1 MGPAN
6 PWGMAFDEWGQMFVV
21 DGAGG
26 VSCLSPGQIPA
37 QNRLKLPR
45 IGNPGGYCGIG
56 YLDGGHLPEDLQGR
70 FATGDF
76 KANRVKIFSLSDDG
90 AGFRLKW
97 EEPLIR
103 SSHRNFR
110 PVDVNRGPDGAI
122 YVVDW
127 YNSIICHQDDAYRD
141 PRRDKAHGRIWRI
154 SSQRPLL
161 RPPKLADAPLHEVLE
176 SLKAPESWT
185 RG

>member
-1 MGPAN
+1 M
-6 PWGMAFDEWGQMFVV
+6 
-21 DGAGG
+21 
-26 VSCLSPGQIPA
+26 
-37 QNRLKLPR
+37 
-45 IGNPGGYCGIG
+45 
-56 YLDGGHLPEDLQGR
+56 
-70 FATGDF
+70 
-76 KANRVKIFSLSDDG
+76 
-90 AGFRLKW
+90 

-161 RPPKLADAPLHEVLE
+161 RPPKLADAPLHEVLD
-176 SLKAPESWT
+176 SLKAPESDPWT
-185 RG
+185 GQKRALQPIRPRPPRK